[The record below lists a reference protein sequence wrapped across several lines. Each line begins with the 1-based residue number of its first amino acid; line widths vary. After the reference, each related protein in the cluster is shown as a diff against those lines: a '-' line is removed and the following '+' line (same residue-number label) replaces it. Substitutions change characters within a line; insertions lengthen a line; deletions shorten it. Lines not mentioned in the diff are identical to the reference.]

1 MRTITW
7 IPGSNNDLDNL
18 YDSLREKQYNNK
30 THRLWKNYSKEQ
42 VHEAS
47 AFTIHFNNNDEP
59 EVCSS
64 IVKRNCWPDHTYR
77 IMNRTWK
84 QLNKKIRLKEISQS
98 MGEIVKSQILW
109 LEEHT
114 DCKLYFI
121 SRQTDNWMDWAVE
134 NFYRQFNLKFTI
146 GEHKYL
152 TCTNEFDNSCW
163 QHIIYSGDLQ
173 ILNSW
178 KYR

>member
-1 MRTITW
+1 MKTITW
-7 IPGSNNDLDNL
+7 VPGNDNELDKL
-18 YDSLREKQYNNK
+18 YDSLREKQYNDK

-47 AFTIHFNNNDEP
+47 AFTIHFNTNGEP

-84 QLNKKIRLKEISQS
+84 QINKKSHLKEISQS
-98 MGEIVKSQILW
+98 MGEIIKSQILW

-114 DCKLYFI
+114 ECELYFI
-121 SRQTDNWMDWAVE
+121 SRQTDNWMKWGTK
-134 NFYRQFNLKFTI
+134 NLKRQFDLDFNI
-146 GEHKYL
+146 GEYKYL
-152 TCTNEFDNSCW
+152 TCANECDTTCW
-163 QHIIYSGDLQ
+163 QYIIYSGNQNL
-173 ILNSW
+173 LNYW
-178 KYR
+178 KHK